1 MMQNIYNGRVNLS
14 GPNIEDRFKMTDRI
28 PVNNKTYENQLIGIF
43 EKNTLSIT
51 YFSLDN
57 INIIQDMVRKG
68 VYDKSNGQ
76 LTIERQ
82 NNDTIVQIMRAYFLQ
97 YSKNLDYNIR
107 EQISQLNNMVINYC
121 IEWIYNEAISY
132 IKYRHDIS
140 TLKNPINHP
149 VLSSKTDKTLELKP
163 WF

>member
-1 MMQNIYNGRVNLS
+1 MQNIYNGRVNLS

-76 LTIERQ
+76 LIIERQ

>member
-1 MMQNIYNGRVNLS
+1 MQNIYNGRVNLS

>member
-1 MMQNIYNGRVNLS
+1 MQNTYNGRVNLS
-14 GPNIEDRFKMTDRI
+14 GPNLVDKFKMIDKI
-28 PVNNKTYENQLIGIF
+28 PVTNKTYQSQLTGIF
-43 EKNTLSIT
+43 EKNTLSDL

-68 VYDKSNGQ
+68 VYDKSNGI
-76 LTIERQ
+76 LLIDRQ
-82 NNDTIVQIMRAYFLQ
+82 NNDTIVQIMRSYFLQ

-107 EQISQLNNMVINYC
+107 EQISQLNDMVIKYC
-121 IEWIYNEAISY
+121 IDYIYNEAISY
-132 IKYRHDIS
+132 IKYREDIS
-140 TLKNPINHP
+140 TLKDPISHP